1 MRDLKNNLKT
11 EISLYLQALTAA
23 ANGDAII
30 DLQGFEG
37 ALIQV
42 FAGTITDGTL
52 YTFELT
58 HGDASDLSDGA
69 AVPDADLI
77 GTEPEFDADDDDTV
91 KEFGYIG
98 TKRYLRVDLKTV
110 TGSPSTGGVFG
121 AAVVKGIP
129 RHAPVS

>member
-1 MRDLKNNLKT
+1 MRDLKNNLLT
-11 EISLYLQALTAA
+11 VISLFLQALTAA
-23 ANGDAII
+23 ADGDAII

-42 FAGTITDGTL
+42 FSGTITDGTL
-52 YTFELT
+52 YTFELK
-58 HGDASDLSDGA
+58 HGDVANLSDAA

-77 GTEPEFDADDDDTV
+77 GTEPEFAAADDDKV

-98 TKRYLRVDLKTV
+98 TKRYVRVDLKTV

-121 AAVVKGIP
+121 ATVVKGIP
-129 RHAPVS
+129 RHAPVV